1 MTDFYKTAIPA
12 ITWDGAL
19 NTDNIIEFMYPL
31 DDWRVYSRAIEGSE
45 FLQIESGQEDAWIVN
60 TEYVLEGS
68 VKFIVSSTTGS
79 RKMRIGSGSNVK
91 GWDDNKGWDEFLQYA
106 REKNTFRFYPESG
119 SAYYITSF
127 LFSPIEDAP
136 SLEPDGTR
144 TIQLGIRNTSQSYD
158 GY

>member
-12 ITWDGAL
+12 ITWDGVS
-19 NTDNIIEFMYPL
+19 NTANTIKFIHPL

-45 FLQIESGQEDAWIVN
+45 FLQIESGEEDAWIVN

-68 VKFIVSSTTGS
+68 VKFIIPS
-79 RKMRIGSGSNVK
+79 GSGDNVK
-91 GWDDNKGWDEFLQYA
+91 GWNDANGWDSFLRYA
-106 REKNTFRFYPESG
+106 REKNTFRFYPQSG

-127 LFSPIEDAP
+127 LFSPIEDTP
-136 SLEPDGTR
+136 SLAPDGTR